1 MSENRNTAKKHWI
14 EPAAA
19 ILMAVTTLATT
30 WCSFQSSK
38 WSGQSGTYTT
48 KAGNLDR
55 KANLLSVEGYQEQDL
70 HMEMFMQMMAARHT
84 ENEELMRFY
93 SERLAPDFKVA
104 YEGWLAQNPF
114 ENPRA
119 DPHPFVANL
128 YTVRFAQEVVEAR
141 AEAVHSVQEADRTGN
156 IASRYLSNTVMLA
169 AVLFFVG
176 TSTRFDSQRARMFSF
191 LFGAALFLY
200 VAARMATLPVAS

>member
-1 MSENRNTAKKHWI
+1 MDKPKKHWI

-38 WSGQSGTYTT
+38 WSGQSGTLTT
-48 KAGNLDR
+48 LAGNLDR

-70 HMEMFMQMMAARHT
+70 HMEMFMQLMAARHT

-104 YEGWLAQNPF
+104 YESWLAQNPF
-114 ENPRA
+114 ENPKA

-128 YTVRFAQEVVEAR
+128 YTVRFASEVDEAR
-141 AEAVHSVQEADRTGN
+141 TEAAKSVQEAARTGQ

-176 TSTRFDSQRARMFSF
+176 TSTRFDSQRVRMFSF

-200 VAARMATLPVAS
+200 VAARMGMLPVTS

>member
-1 MSENRNTAKKHWI
+1 MSEDTDQAKKHWI

-19 ILMAVTTLATT
+19 ILMAITTLATT

-38 WSGQSGTYTT
+38 WGGQSD
-48 KAGNLDR
+48 ALAARASSLDR
-55 KANLLSVEGYQEQDL
+55 KANLLSVEGLQIQEAQTGV
-70 HMEMFMQMMAARHT
+70 FMQLLNARLT
-84 ENEELMRFY
+84 GNDRVVKFYEERIGG
-93 SERLAPDFKVA
+93 EFKPA
-104 YEGWLAQNPF
+104 YEGWLAQKPF
-114 ENPRA
+114 ENPKA

-128 YTVRFAQEVVEAR
+128 YTVRFSREVVEAR
-141 AEAVHSVQEADRTGN
+141 VEAAHNLEEGGRIGN

-176 TSTRFDSQRARMFSF
+176 TSTRFDSQRVRKFSF

-200 VAARMATLPVAS
+200 VVGRMILLPVTT